1 MKRMY
6 LSLFLCLISVV
17 FVSAQK
23 AEKKMLSG
31 TYTKEIL
38 EQSLCMPQT
47 FSSVPRAGTP
57 FWKDSV
63 PDHMRKSY
71 IQLGETYLHKPWE
84 VLPASVFSEFKTI
97 GNRVNYEQISFARRR
112 QFVALVMAEI
122 MEGNGRFMPDIIN
135 GAWALCEETWW
146 GIPAHYGT
154 KLPLTEDQN
163 VDLFNAE
170 SAGMMAWANY
180 MLKTQFDSFS
190 PLISQRINK
199 EIDRRFLTPC
209 LEVNFGWK
217 TNTSNWNPWICSNW
231 TTCVLL
237 CEQDRTRQLKAIEM
251 ILKSLDCYIDAAPE
265 DGGCDEGPSY
275 WTRAAGSLSENLIL
289 LKQATGGVIDLSQ
302 QKKVQ
307 ALGSFLY
314 KTYIGNGF
322 AVNFADAS
330 VHASSEV
337 NVVFPF
343 ATYIDDEVMQ
353 QYATLVAQKSGFM
366 EDPATL
372 FNEAGNYPSLGHE
385 LRLLGQLKSVQ
396 QTTPNEPLISDSWL
410 PDLQVMTSRSV
421 KGSTDGLYLAAKGGH
436 NAESHNHN
444 DVGSYVVYY
453 NAQPL
458 LIDVGVGTYTSQTFG
473 KERYDIWAMQSG
485 YHNLPKINGVDQ
497 KDGRQYKAND
507 LAYTAKG
514 NKVTFSLDIAAAYPQ
529 EAAVES
535 WKRTFV
541 FTKNKQI
548 TITENYRLKAY
559 KAPTEIVLMTCCKP
573 TLTDKGIV
581 LKTTE
586 GDRML
591 LFDQSLTPFIEYKEI
606 TDARLLTSWKPDMWR
621 IRLKIQST
629 ALKGKVSYTIQ

>member
-1 MKRMY
+1 MKRI
-6 LSLFLCLISVV
+6 LLLVLICLTCVV
-17 FVSAQK
+17 YVSAQK
-23 AEKKMLSG
+23 AEKKMLTG
-31 TYTKEIL
+31 QYTTDIL
-38 EQSLCMPQT
+38 EKSLCSPQT
-47 FSSVPRAGTP
+47 LSSVPRAGSS

-63 PDHMRKSY
+63 PEQMRKSY
-71 IQLGETYLHKPWE
+71 IQLGETYLNKPWT
-84 VLPASVFSEFKTI
+84 VLPASIFSEFKTN

-112 QFVALVMAEI
+112 QFVSLVMAEI
-122 MEGNGRFMPDIIN
+122 MENKGRFLPDIVN

-154 KLPLTEDQN
+154 KVPVTEDQN

-170 SAGMMAWANY
+170 TAGMMAWANY
-180 MLKTQFDSFS
+180 MLKTQLDVFS
-190 PLISQRINK
+190 PLVSQRISK

-251 ILKSLDCYIDAAPE
+251 ILKSLDCYIDAAPN

-289 LKQATGGVIDLSQ
+289 LKQATGGVIDLSH
-302 QKKVQ
+302 KEKVQ

-322 AVNFADAS
+322 AVNFADAA
-330 VHASSEV
+330 VYASSEV

-343 ATYIDDEVMQ
+343 ATYIHDEVMQ
-353 QYATLVAQKSGFM
+353 QYAALVAQKSGFL
-366 EDPATL
+366 DNPARL
-372 FNEAGNYPSLGHE
+372 YNEAGNYPSLGHE
-385 LRLLGQLKSVQ
+385 LRLLGQLKTLQ
-396 QTTPNEPLISDSWL
+396 QTTPKEPLISDCWL

-421 KGSTDGLYLAAKGGH
+421 KGSTDGFYLAAKGGH

-453 NAQPL
+453 NALPL

-473 KERYDIWAMQSG
+473 KDRYDIWAMQSG

-497 KDGRQYKAND
+497 KDGRQYKAKD
-507 LAYTAKG
+507 LAYKNSG
-514 NKVTFSLDIAAAYPQ
+514 KQVTFSLDIADAYPE
-529 EAAVES
+529 EAGVES
-535 WKRTFV
+535 WKRTFT
-541 FTKNKQI
+541 FSKNKQI
-548 TITENYRLKAY
+548 TITENYRIKEY
-559 KAPTEIVLMTCCKP
+559 KAPTEIMLMTCCEP
-573 TLTDKGIV
+573 AITGKGIT
-581 LKTTE
+581 LKTTDGE
-586 GDRML
+586 RML
-591 LFDQSLTPFIEYKEI
+591 LFDKSLTPVIEHIDI

-629 ALKGKVSYTIQ
+629 ALQGTLSYTIK

>member
-1 MKRMY
+1 MKTN
-6 LSLFLCLISVV
+6 LLLLVISLCSIFSV
-17 FVSAQK
+17 SSQTS
-23 AEKKMLSG
+23 EKKMLTG
-31 TYTKEIL
+31 KYTTEIL
-38 EQSLCMPQT
+38 EKSLCSPQT
-47 FSSVPRAGTP
+47 FSSVPRAGSS

-63 PDHMRKSY
+63 PEQMRKSY
-71 IQLGETYLHKPWE
+71 IQLGETYLNQPWT
-84 VLPASVFSEFKTI
+84 VLPATVFSEFKTN

-112 QFVALVMAEI
+112 QFATLVMAEI
-122 MEGNGRFMPDIIN
+122 MENKGRFLPDIIN

-154 KLPLTEDQN
+154 KVPVTEDQN

-170 SAGMMAWANY
+170 TAGMMAWANY
-180 MLKTQFDSFS
+180 MLKTQLDAFS
-190 PLISQRINK
+190 PLVSQRISK

-251 ILKSLDCYIDAAPE
+251 ILKSLDCYIDAAPD

-275 WTRAAGSLSENLIL
+275 WNRAAGSLSENLIL
-289 LKQATGGVIDLSQ
+289 LKQATGGVIDLSH
-302 QKKVQ
+302 KEKVQ

-343 ATYIDDEVMQ
+343 ATYIQDEVMQ
-353 QYATLVAQKSGFM
+353 QYAALVAQKSGFL
-366 EDPATL
+366 DNPAQL
-372 FNEAGNYPSLGHE
+372 YSEAGNYPSLGHE
-385 LRLLGQLKSVQ
+385 LRLLSQLKTLQ
-396 QTTPNEPLISDSWL
+396 QTTPKEPLISDSWL
-410 PDLQVMTSRSV
+410 PNLQVMTSRSV
-421 KGSTDGLYLAAKGGH
+421 NGSTNGFYLAAKGGH

-444 DVGSYVVYY
+444 DVGSYVIYY

-458 LIDVGVGTYTSQTFG
+458 LIDVGVGTYTSKTFG
-473 KERYDIWAMQSG
+473 NNRYDIWAMQSG

-497 KDGRQYKAND
+497 KDGRRFKAKD
-507 LAYTAKG
+507 LAYKNSG
-514 NKVTFSLDIAAAYPQ
+514 KQVTFSLDIAGAYP
-529 EAAVES
+529 EKAGVES
-535 WKRTFV
+535 WKRTFT
-541 FTKNKQI
+541 FRKNKQI
-548 TITENYRLKAY
+548 TITENYNLKEL
-559 KAPTEIVLMTCCKP
+559 KAPTEIMLMTCCEPKI
-573 TLTDKGIV
+573 TDKGIT
-581 LKTTE
+581 LKMSD
-586 GDRML
+586 GLRLL
-591 LFDQSLTPFIEYKEI
+591 LFDKSFTPVIEHIDI

-621 IRLKIQST
+621 IRLKINST
-629 ALKGKVSYTIQ
+629 ALQGTVSYTIQ